1 MIVIGKSKLDALLA
15 SGNKMKALVT
25 GGAGFIG
32 SHIVDALISR
42 GDDVICVDDES
53 APQNSAFYW
62 NEKASNFMCDIRSI
76 DRSLYEG
83 VDVVFHLAA
92 RSRIQ
97 PTINS
102 PSECF
107 SVNVLGT
114 QEVLESSRISGVK
127 RVVYSASSS
136 YYGHASKPPF
146 KESAPKGCATPYSLS
161 KWQGEELC
169 DLYTRLYSLSTV
181 SLRYFNVYGPREP
194 LKGEYAPVMGL
205 FKRQRDA
212 GQPLTIIGDGEQR
225 RDFTHIAD
233 VVRANLL
240 AALLPDVTGP
250 INIGTGK
257 NYSINQLAEMIG
269 GPKINLPERV
279 GETRSTLAD
288 VSRAR
293 NELSWAAEI
302 NLIDYINEKSLKF

>member
-1 MIVIGKSKLDALLA
+1 MR
-15 SGNKMKALVT
+15 ALVT

-32 SHIVDALISR
+32 SHIVDELIR
-42 GDDVICVDDES
+42 CGNEVICVDDKS
-53 APQNSAFYW
+53 APQNEVFYW
-62 NEKASNFMCDIRSI
+62 NDLAENICSDIHDLDKSA
-76 DRSLYEG
+76 YQN

-97 PTINS
+97 PTVNN

-114 QEVLESSRISGVK
+114 QKVLENSRLAGVK

-146 KESAPKGCATPYSLS
+146 IETAPKGCSTPYSLS
-161 KWQGEELC
+161 KWQGEEIC
-169 DLYTRLYSLSTV
+169 ELYTNLYGLSTI

-205 FKRQRDA
+205 FMRQRDA
-212 GQPLTIIGDGEQR
+212 GEPLTIVGDGEQR
-225 RDFTHIAD
+225 RDFTHIHD

-240 AALLPDVTGP
+240 AAYRHDVIGP

-257 NYSINQLAEMIG
+257 NYSINQLAEIIG
-269 GPKINLPERV
+269 GSTYNLPNRV
-279 GETRSTLAD
+279 GETRETLAD
-288 VSRAR
+288 ITRAR
-293 NELSWAAEI
+293 KELGWEPKI
-302 NLIDYINEKSLKF
+302 NLIDYINEK

>member
-1 MIVIGKSKLDALLA
+1 MR
-15 SGNKMKALVT
+15 ALVT

-42 GDDVICVDDES
+42 GDEVICVDDKS
-53 APQNSAFYW
+53 APQNDKFHW
-62 NEKASNFMCDIRSI
+62 NESAENINADIRNLHESVY
-76 DRSLYEG
+76 RG

-97 PTINS
+97 PTVNN

-114 QEVLESSRISGVK
+114 QRVLELSRLAGVK

-146 KESAPKGCATPYSLS
+146 VESAPKGCATPYSLS
-161 KWQGEELC
+161 KWQGEEIC
-169 DLYTRLYSLSTV
+169 DLYTKLYGLSTV

-205 FKRQRDA
+205 FKRQKDSGR
-212 GQPLTIIGDGEQR
+212 PMTIVGDGNQR
-225 RDFTHIAD
+225 RDFTHITDA
-233 VVRANLL
+233 VEANLL
-240 AALLPDVTGP
+240 AAEKIEVVGSV
-250 INIGTGK
+250 NIGTGR
-257 NYSINQLAEMIG
+257 NYSINELANMIG
-269 GPKINLPERV
+269 GDRIYIPERI
-279 GETRSTLAD
+279 GETRETLAD
-288 VSRAR
+288 NSRAR
-293 NELSWAAEI
+293 DELGWEPKVR
-302 NLIDYINEKSLKF
+302 LEDYLGRSSL

>member
-1 MIVIGKSKLDALLA
+1 
-15 SGNKMKALVT
+15 MKVLVT

-42 GDDVICVDDES
+42 GDDVICVDDKS
-53 APQNSAFYW
+53 APQNDLFYW
-62 NEKASNFMCDIRSI
+62 NDAATNICADIRNLHESVYR
-76 DRSLYEG
+76 D

-97 PTINS
+97 PTVNN

-114 QEVLESSRISGVK
+114 QHVLELSRLAGVK

-146 KESAPKGCATPYSLS
+146 FEYAPKGCATPYSLS
-161 KWQGEELC
+161 KWQGEEVC
-169 DLYTRLYSLSTV
+169 DLYTNLYGISTI

-205 FKRQRDA
+205 FMRQKAA
-212 GQPLTIIGDGEQR
+212 GKPMTIVGDGEQR
-225 RDFTHIAD
+225 RDFTHISD
-233 VVRANLL
+233 VVAANLI
-240 AALLPDVTGP
+240 AADRIDVTGP
-250 INIGTGK
+250 VNIGTGV
-257 NYSINQLAEMIG
+257 NYSINDLAKMIQG
-269 GPKINLPERV
+269 ESIHIDERI
-279 GETRSTLAD
+279 GETRSTLANID
-288 VSRAR
+288 RAR
-293 NELSWAAEI
+293 KELGWEPTVSLVDYLDE
-302 NLIDYINEKSLKF
+302 NIDKAY

>member
-1 MIVIGKSKLDALLA
+1 MR
-15 SGNKMKALVT
+15 ALVT

-32 SHIVDALISR
+32 SHIVDALIER
-42 GDDVICVDDES
+42 GDDVVCIDDKS
-53 APQNSAFYW
+53 APQNGSFYW
-62 NEKASNFMCDIRSI
+62 NDRAQNFVGDIRSQEF
-76 DRSLYEG
+76 RSLYRG

-97 PTINS
+97 PTVNN

-114 QEVLESSRISGVK
+114 QEVMEASRLADVK

-146 KESAPKGCATPYSLS
+146 VETAPKGCATPYSLS
-161 KWQGEELC
+161 KWQGEEIC
-169 DLYTRLYSLSTV
+169 DLYTKLYGLSTI

-212 GQPLTIIGDGEQR
+212 GEPMTIVGDGEQR
-225 RDFTHIAD
+225 RDFTHISD

-240 AALLPDVTGP
+240 AAYRHNVTGP
-250 INIGTGK
+250 VNIGTGR

-269 GPKINLPERV
+269 GSTCNLPDRV
-279 GETRSTLAD
+279 GETRITLAD
-288 VSRAR
+288 VTRANVELHWEAEVRLEDYLR
-293 NELSWAAEI
+293 NS
-302 NLIDYINEKSLKF
+302 